1 MTYKEIKKHLES
13 LGYKEQIIYKN
24 NEDNQEIEIFNF
36 YNNKTKKGLNLEI
49 EEY

>member
-1 MTYKEIKKHLES
+1 MTYKEIKKYLES

-24 NEDNQEIEIFNF
+24 DVEIFNF
-36 YNNKTKKGLNLEI
+36 YNKKLKKGLNLEI